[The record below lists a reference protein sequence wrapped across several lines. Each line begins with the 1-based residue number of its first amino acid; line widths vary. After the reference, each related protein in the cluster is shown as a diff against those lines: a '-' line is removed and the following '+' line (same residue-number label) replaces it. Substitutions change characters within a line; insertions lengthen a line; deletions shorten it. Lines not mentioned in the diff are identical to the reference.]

1 VKLFTLS
8 LKSQVNQF
16 NDNASR
22 LILLALVVTAV
33 LQVYCLNTALKLY
46 TSVVVV
52 PVFYGTYTALGLV
65 NTIIYLDE
73 IGNYPPWAIVLV
85 FVGISV
91 LIYGVYLLSSK
102 PDPSN
107 NQDSE
112 QQQPPAQ
119 EELPMDWTPKDEKQ
133 VKTSSSVT
141 TLVDEGQSSA
151 PTPKEE
157 GGPGA
162 VVVVPSG
169 VLAHF
174 LRKVRHYNSSYHKRE
189 HDTFISLHSS
199 TSHTQS

>member
-1 VKLFTLS
+1 MFTLS
-8 LKSQVNQF
+8 IKSQVNQF

-22 LILLALVVTAV
+22 LILVALVVTAV

-73 IGNYPPWAIVLV
+73 IGNYPAWAIVLV

-102 PDPSN
+102 PDPSS
-107 NQDSE
+107 NQDPE
-112 QQQPPAQ
+112 EQPPQ
-119 EELPMDWTPKDEKQ
+119 ELVPMQWIEPKDEK
-133 VKTSSSVT
+133 SSSSIS

-151 PTPKEE
+151 PAPK
-157 GGPGA
+157 GA
-162 VVVVPSG
+162 IIHHSHHSRLSKFFKP
-169 VLAHF
+169 
-174 LRKVRHYNSSYHKRE
+174 LRKRE
-189 HDTFISLHSS
+189 LDTFISLSS
-199 TSHTQS
+199 N